1 MDKDA
6 IVEKTAEYVKGRL
19 EDDVSGHDWWH
30 AWRVWKLSERIGE
43 REGADLFVVQLSALL
58 HDISDWKI
66 SGDEESGMREA
77 AEWLESVQVDEAT
90 LSHVSRIIR
99 GISFKGAGVW
109 DVPQSLEG
117 KVVQDADRLDAMG
130 AIGIG
135 RAFAFGGYRRKKMH
149 VPGLEPKLHQTA
161 DEYKN
166 AEGTTIN
173 HFHEKLF
180 LLKER
185 MNTETGKE
193 IARRRHKFMETFV
206 DRFMAEWMMKD

>member
-99 GISFKGAGVW
+99 GYLSREPGCGTF
-109 DVPQSLEG
+109 
-117 KVVQDADRLDAMG
+117 R
-130 AIGIG
+130 
-135 RAFAFGGYRRKKMH
+135 RASKARSC
-149 VPGLEPKLHQTA
+149 
-161 DEYKN
+161 
-166 AEGTTIN
+166 
-173 HFHEKLF
+173 
-180 LLKER
+180 R
-185 MNTETGKE
+185 MPTG
-193 IARRRHKFMETFV
+193 
-206 DRFMAEWMMKD
+206 WMQWGP